1 MKAFHWRKVIS
12 SIIII
17 LAVGLGGCQ
26 ALPDWVIEAAPTAA
40 PSGTVLFS
48 DDFSQVPNGWGVS
61 ESADAAVAYE
71 RDGLRILVGQPGKD
85 AWSVAGRK
93 FADVDLA
100 ASVKR
105 LSGPE
110 DNMIG
115 LICRY
120 QDHSNFYLAFVSTD
134 GYYGI
139 ARIEQDSFHLISA
152 KELQYNS
159 FLAGLAGDFKL
170 QALCSRDLLVLF
182 VNGQALAQVRD
193 STFGMGDVGVFAG
206 SYDQPGVDIVF
217 DNFIVRQP

>member
-1 MKAFHWRKVIS
+1 MLVCL
-12 SIIII
+12 I
-17 LAVGLGGCQ
+17 LVVGLGGCQ
-26 ALPDWVIEAAPTAA
+26 VLPDWVIVAAPTAA

-61 ESADAAVAYE
+61 ESANAAVAYE

-100 ASVKR
+100 VSVRR
-105 LSGPE
+105 LSGPVN
-110 DNMIG
+110 NMIG

-120 QDHSNFYLAFVSTD
+120 QDSSNFYLAFVSTD

-152 KELQYNS
+152 KELQYSS
-159 FLAGLAGDFKL
+159 FLTGLDAEFQL
-170 QALCSRDLLVLF
+170 QALCSRDLLALF
-182 VNGQALAQVRD
+182 ANGQPLAQVRD

-217 DNFIVRQP
+217 DNFTVKQP

>member
-1 MKAFHWRKVIS
+1 MNLFHWRKYYSLISVI
-12 SIIII
+12 
-17 LAVGLGGCQ
+17 LVAGLGGCQ
-26 ALPDWVIEAAPTAA
+26 ALPDWVIQPAPTAA

-48 DDFSQVPNGWGVS
+48 DDFSQVPNGWGLS
-61 ESADAAVAYE
+61 ESPDAAVAYE
-71 RDGLRILVGQPGKD
+71 RDGLRILVGQAGKD

-100 ASVKR
+100 ASVRR
-105 LSGPE
+105 LSGPV

-120 QDHSNFYLAFVSTD
+120 QDRSNFYLAFVSTD

-139 ARIEQDSFHLISA
+139 AKIEQDSFHLISA
-152 KELQYNS
+152 KELQYSS
-159 FLAGLAGDFKL
+159 FLAGLEGDFQL
-170 QALCSRDLLVLF
+170 QALCSRDLLVVS
-182 VNGQALAQVRD
+182 VNDQALAQVRD

-217 DNFIVRQP
+217 DDFIVRQP